1 MVTGGL
7 VKLGEAFE
15 NSVYKLQLIA
25 VAPADMEDA
34 RVRVGPWTGARSER
48 EGVCCSLCSCRERR
62 RHDMGACMDA
72 QTGPWRMG
80 DESWDE
86 RTQRGLGAHTTMAH
100 NRYILSPRAIFVYD
114 VL

>member
-48 EGVCCSLCSCRERR
+48 EEGVCCCVHVCRERR
-62 RHDMGACMDA
+62 RHDMDACMDA
-72 QTGPWRMG
+72 DGALAHGRVGTSGPDGGWA
-80 DESWDE
+80 
-86 RTQRGLGAHTTMAH
+86 RTQPWHTTDISSRHALFLF
-100 NRYILSPRAIFVYD
+100 ID